1 MQTAGRARS
10 LARYERTADNR
21 EVTRSNRVGPISEDS
36 PISIRGIKMKP
47 LRSQFQ
53 DHVINIC

>member
-21 EVTRSNRVGPISEDS
+21 EVTRSNRVGPISSRRFLVSLSVSRQKTLKS
-36 PISIRGIKMKP
+36 P
-47 LRSQFQ
+47 FQ
-53 DHVINIC
+53 DHVI